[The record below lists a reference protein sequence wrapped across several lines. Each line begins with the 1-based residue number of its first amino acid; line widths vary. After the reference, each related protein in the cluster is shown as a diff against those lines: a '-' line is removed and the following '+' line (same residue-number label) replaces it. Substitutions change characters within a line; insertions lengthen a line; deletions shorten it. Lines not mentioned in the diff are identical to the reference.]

1 MHEKARPM
9 VTVACPVSKA
19 GTTLPQLHPRTVL
32 LGSEAVC
39 ALRGEAPTARV
50 CVRNTRGSKLPCS
63 QEHGTDSSLGRS
75 GVPELRLRACGAA
88 RRVQEWPCGH
98 GARDQHRMLPPCPSS
113 VSDPGV
119 SRRPPASTD
128 WQPSLLSCR
137 EGRLRAVPAH
147 LCSQARW
154 KASAWPSGGSPERTP
169 AASPADEG
177 AESTQPGGPVS
188 LLLRVGLGGD
198 TTWGPPGEGRCSSP
212 QAPGPARP
220 ALLGGHFT
228 PPGAF
233 PDPQTLSPLVAQD
246 SHLAEDQVG
255 PSSDEDGDG
264 AEATLQASAPPAPP
278 QALRAAEPDS
288 EPTDVR
294 P

>member
-1 MHEKARPM
+1 MGTDHTGGPRHSQREQMVHEKARPA

-19 GTTLPQLHPRTVL
+19 GATLPQLHPRTVL

-50 CVRNTRGSKLPCS
+50 RVRNTRGSKLPCS

-119 SRRPPASTD
+119 SHRPPASTD

-188 LLLRVGLGGD
+188 LLLRVGLGGGHHLGASWGRQVQLAAGPRPSA
-198 TTWGPPGEGRCSSP
+198 TSPPGWALYPPWGLSGPPDPVSTGGTGFPLGRG
-212 QAPGPARP
+212 PG
-220 ALLGGHFT
+220 GT
-228 PPGAF
+228 
-233 PDPQTLSPLVAQD
+233 QQ
-246 SHLAEDQVG
+246 
-255 PSSDEDGDG
+255 
-264 AEATLQASAPPAPP
+264 
-278 QALRAAEPDS
+278 
-288 EPTDVR
+288 
-294 P
+294 